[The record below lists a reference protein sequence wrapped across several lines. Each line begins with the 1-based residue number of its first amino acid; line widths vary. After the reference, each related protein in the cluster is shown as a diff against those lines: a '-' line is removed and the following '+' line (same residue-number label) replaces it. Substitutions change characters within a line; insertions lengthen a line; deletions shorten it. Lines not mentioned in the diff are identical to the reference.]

1 MDAAIFALGAVV
13 SVSVILAY
21 IAMAIA
27 GAIIRPRIKDAK
39 ALEKAVKALA
49 LALFAVLGLSIVP
62 VMVGVFVFMLDEAG
76 ITGFPADVFIEN
88 DMLLVYLFWAV
99 YAIGMI
105 IAFPAMKKDF
115 FGPDEGG
122 EVRKPHGP
130 TWPPLDYQ
138 IKTAAA
144 IFLAKTIGDE
154 PSAAYEVL
162 EIWKRPPEGFMFKKG
177 DAAAIDTKFFQ
188 LLGYKPEAGQL
199 VVFFIMDKPP
209 YDSPVEL
216 LPAADGRV
224 VFAPGDPT
232 VREEL
237 SIKELKRRATGQR
250 PMQ

>member
-1 MDAAIFALGAVV
+1 MDAAIFALGAAV

-21 IAMAIA
+21 IAMAIG

-49 LALFAVLGLSIVP
+49 LALFVVLGFSIVP

-76 ITGFPADVFIEN
+76 ITGFPADAFIEN

-99 YAIGMI
+99 YAIGMV

-115 FGPDEGG
+115 FGPDGGG
-122 EVRKPHGP
+122 EAKPHGP

-138 IKTAAA
+138 IKTAGA
-144 IFLAKTIGDE
+144 IFLARTIGDE

-162 EIWKRPPEGFMFKKG
+162 EIWKKPEGFMFKKG

-188 LLGYKPEAGQL
+188 LLGYRPEDGQL

-237 SIKELKRRATGQR
+237 SISGLKERVLRAVRR
-250 PMQ
+250 